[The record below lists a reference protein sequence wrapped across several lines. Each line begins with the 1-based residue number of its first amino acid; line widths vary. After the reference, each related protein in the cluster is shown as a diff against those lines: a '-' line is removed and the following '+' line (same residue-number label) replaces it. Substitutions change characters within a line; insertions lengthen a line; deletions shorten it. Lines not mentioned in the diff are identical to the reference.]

1 MGTGKAP
8 LQIAL
13 QLGSVEPGQRAQ
25 IEMATPREGQAVPQ
39 GNADALD
46 PTAVGNW
53 TEERML
59 ELATS
64 LAAMRTI
71 RHQPQ
76 GLRQRTCAILK
87 KLLQHHTNCPMGQE
101 A

>member
-1 MGTGKAP
+1 M
-8 LQIAL
+8 
-13 QLGSVEPGQRAQ
+13 
-25 IEMATPREGQAVPQ
+25 
-39 GNADALD
+39 
-46 PTAVGNW
+46 VGNW

-64 LAAMRTI
+64 LPAMQTI

-76 GLRQRTCAILK
+76 GSRRRTCAITQEDTAASHELSP
-87 KLLQHHTNCPMGQE
+87 PMGQE